1 MNDKDFRDLVAKMRQ
16 AQKDYFRTRDREVLS
31 RSKEL
36 EKLVDTE
43 LANDV
48 EPSLF

>member
-1 MNDKDFRDLVAKMRQ
+1 MNDKDFRDLVARMRQ
-16 AQKDYFRTRDREVLS
+16 AQKEYFRTRDREALG

-36 EKLVDTE
+36 ERLVDTE

>member
-1 MNDKDFRDLVAKMRQ
+1 MNDKEFRDLVARMRQ
-16 AQKDYFRTRDREVLS
+16 AQKDYFRTRDREALS

-36 EKLVDTE
+36 EKLVDIE
-43 LANDV
+43 LTNKV

>member
-1 MNDKDFRDLVAKMRQ
+1 MNDKDFRDLVARMRQ
-16 AQKDYFRTRDREVLS
+16 AQKEYFRTRDRESLS

>member
-1 MNDKDFRDLVAKMRQ
+1 MNDKDFRDLVARMRQ
-16 AQKDYFRTRDREVLS
+16 AQKDYLRTRDREALG

-36 EKLVDTE
+36 ERLVDTE

-48 EPSLF
+48 KPSLF